1 MCGIF
6 GYLNFNRSRTKREIA
21 QTLLNGL
28 KRLEYR
34 GYDSAGIAFDGPKGG
49 DAQVT
54 EIIRGPGK
62 VKFLEDKVFQ
72 SEINFD
78 EEFDHHCGIAHTR
91 WATHGAPSET
101 NSHPQ
106 SVADNDFTVVHNGI
120 LTNYFPLRC
129 FLEKQG
135 YHFKS
140 ETDTECIP
148 ILLKYLYDTKG
159 QISSRLVGFRVL
171 TKSNKK
177 L

>member
-1 MCGIF
+1 M
-6 GYLNFNRSRTKREIA
+6 
-21 QTLLNGL
+21 
-28 KRLEYR
+28 
-34 GYDSAGIAFDGPKGG
+34 
-49 DAQVT
+49 T

-72 SEINFD
+72 SEIDFD

-159 QISSRLVGFRVL
+159 
-171 TKSNKK
+171 
-177 L
+177 

>member
-1 MCGIF
+1 M
-6 GYLNFNRSRTKREIA
+6 
-21 QTLLNGL
+21 
-28 KRLEYR
+28 
-34 GYDSAGIAFDGPKGG
+34 
-49 DAQVT
+49 
-54 EIIRGPGK
+54 
-62 VKFLEDKVFQ
+62 EDKVFQ

>member
-1 MCGIF
+1 M
-6 GYLNFNRSRTKREIA
+6 
-21 QTLLNGL
+21 
-28 KRLEYR
+28 
-34 GYDSAGIAFDGPKGG
+34 
-49 DAQVT
+49 T

-62 VKFLEDKVFQ
+62 VKFLEDKVFK
-72 SEINFD
+72 SEIDFD

-159 QISSRLVGFRVL
+159 EIYSSLVGSKIFRSSKLWGQLINAYICFYLVFYFMGKL
-171 TKSNKK
+171 TQHVQNVIWPSFSLLNDVSASLKA
-177 L
+177 LLQLL